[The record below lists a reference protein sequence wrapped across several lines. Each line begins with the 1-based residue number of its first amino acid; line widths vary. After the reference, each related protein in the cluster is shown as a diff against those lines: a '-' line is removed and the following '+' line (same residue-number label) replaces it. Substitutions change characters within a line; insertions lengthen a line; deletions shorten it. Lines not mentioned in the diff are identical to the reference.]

1 MNASRFFLMQ
11 IKNLR
16 HPSLQIA
23 DFLTAPDQSWC
34 IYGDN
39 GSGID
44 DLFAILAGDIV
55 PAAEVLI
62 LPEDAGIIS
71 FSIQQDIYEH
81 ELLIDDSDF
90 LDHPDPGTP
99 AIAFLPPGSDRSP
112 LLAAL
117 AMTDSLSKGYRQLSS
132 GQSRKLI
139 LLREILN
146 GARHLIIQNPYDGL
160 DQAGCIELD
169 KALATLDRHRVQVL
183 VTVNNREDIP
193 AWCSHLAILDQGR
206 IVVQGR
212 RDMVIDRFDT
222 VRSAARGT
230 FQPAL
235 DRLVAARDL
244 PVDAAEELVNL
255 RDGFARYGQHLLFE
269 HLDLRIDS
277 GCHTLVTG
285 PNGSGKS
292 TLLQLITGDNPN
304 CYANDLRIFGIRRG
318 SGESIWELKR
328 DMGIVSPDLHRNYRA
343 PGTTRQVVLS
353 GLFDS
358 IGLYRRPTGVQE
370 RRAMQWLEWIGLAGK
385 AAQPFRRLSFAEQRL
400 VLIARALI
408 KLPRLLILDEP
419 TQGLDGYNRA
429 GLLDF
434 LEQIAA
440 NRFSTMLYVS
450 HRQDEYRPFFRQH
463 LRLGSVTASASMPFP
478 VIGNPTA

>member
-1 MNASRFFLMQ
+1 MQ
-11 IKNLR
+11 ISNLR
-16 HPSLQIA
+16 HPSLEIA
-23 DFLTAPDQSWC
+23 EFSTLPDQSWC
-34 IYGDN
+34 VYGDN
-39 GSGID
+39 ASGIEVF
-44 DLFAILAGDIV
+44 FAIVAGEITPV
-55 PAAEVLI
+55 AEVLV
-62 LPEDAGIIS
+62 LPEEPAIIS
-71 FSIQQDIYEH
+71 FRVQQDIYEN
-81 ELLIDDSDF
+81 ELRNDDSDF

-117 AMTDSLSKGYRQLSS
+117 TMTDALNDGYRQLSS

-139 LLREILN
+139 LLREILK

-169 KALATLDRHRVQVL
+169 KALAALDRHQVQLL

-206 IVVQGR
+206 IVAQGKR
-212 RDMVIDRFDT
+212 ETVLDRIDT
-222 VRSAARGT
+222 VRSAARGA
-230 FQPAL
+230 FQPVL
-235 DRLVAARDL
+235 DRLPPRRSL
-244 PVDAAEELVNL
+244 PGDAAEELVNL
-255 RDGFARYGQHLLFE
+255 RDGFAHYGRHRLFE
-269 HLDLRIDS
+269 HLDLRIDT

-292 TLLQLITGDNPN
+292 TLLQLITGDNPK
-304 CYANDLRIFGIRRG
+304 CYANDLRIFGIQRG

-370 RRAMQWLEWIGLAGK
+370 RRAMQWLEWIGLAGR
-385 AAQPFRRLSFAEQRL
+385 AAQPFRRLGFAEQRL

-419 TQGLDGYNRA
+419 TQGLDGHNRA

-440 NRFSTMLYVS
+440 DQISTILYVS
-450 HRQDEYRPFFRQH
+450 HRQDEYRRFFRQH
-463 LRLGSVTASASMPFP
+463 IHLGAAAASVSTP
-478 VIGNPTA
+478 

>member
-1 MNASRFFLMQ
+1 MQ
-11 IKNLR
+11 ICNLS

-23 DFLTAPDQSWC
+23 DFSTLSDQSWC
-34 IYGDN
+34 IYGGND
-39 GSGID
+39 SGID
-44 DLFAILAGDIV
+44 EFFAILAGEIT
-55 PAAEVLI
+55 PAAEILI
-62 LPEDAGIIS
+62 LPEAPGIIS
-71 FSIQQDIYEH
+71 FKIQQDIYEN
-81 ELLIDDSDF
+81 ELRIDDSDF

-99 AIAFLPPGSDRSP
+99 AIAFLPPGSAQSP
-112 LLAAL
+112 LVAAM
-117 AMTDSLSKGYRQLSS
+117 AMTASLNEGYRQLSS

-146 GARHLIIQNPYDGL
+146 GARHLIVQNPYDGL
-160 DQAGCIELD
+160 DQAGCLELD
-169 KALATLDRHRVQVL
+169 RALAALARHQVQVL

-193 AWCSHLAILDQGR
+193 FWCSHLAILHQGR
-206 IVVQGR
+206 IVAQGGR
-212 RDMVIDRFDT
+212 ETVMDRIAT
-222 VRSAARGT
+222 VRSAAKGA
-230 FQPAL
+230 FQPVVDTFAATPAL
-235 DRLVAARDL
+235 PGNED
-244 PVDAAEELVNL
+244 EELVNL
-255 RDGFARYGQHLLFE
+255 KDGYACYGQHLLFE
-269 HLDLRIDS
+269 HLNLRIDT

-292 TLLQLITGDNPN
+292 TLLQMITGDNPK

-358 IGLYRRPTGVQE
+358 IGLYRRPTGIQE

-385 AAQPFRRLSFAEQRL
+385 AGQPFRRLSFAEQRL

-419 TQGLDGYNRA
+419 TQGLDNHNRA

-440 NRFSTMLYVS
+440 NRISTVLYVS
-450 HRQDEYRPFFRQH
+450 HRQDEYRPFFRRH
-463 LRLGSVTASASMPFP
+463 IRLGAAGPPAPMS
-478 VIGNPTA
+478 

>member
-1 MNASRFFLMQ
+1 MQ
-11 IKNLR
+11 ISNLR
-16 HPSLQIA
+16 HPSLEIA
-23 DFLTAPDQSWC
+23 EFSTLPDQSWC

-39 GSGID
+39 ASGIEVF
-44 DLFAILAGDIV
+44 FAIVAGEITPV
-55 PAAEVLI
+55 AEVLV
-62 LPEDAGIIS
+62 LPEEPAIIS
-71 FSIQQDIYEH
+71 FRVQQDIYEN
-81 ELLIDDSDF
+81 ELRNDDSDF

-117 AMTDSLSKGYRQLSS
+117 AMTDALNDGYRQLSS

-139 LLREILN
+139 LLREILK

-169 KALATLDRHRVQVL
+169 KALAALDRHQVQVL

-206 IVVQGR
+206 IVAQGKR
-212 RDMVIDRFDT
+212 ETVIDRIDT
-222 VRSAARGT
+222 VRSAAGSA
-230 FQPAL
+230 FHPVL
-235 DRLVAARDL
+235 DRLTPRRSL
-244 PVDAAEELVNL
+244 PGDAAEELVNL
-255 RDGFARYGQHLLFE
+255 RDGFAHYGRHLLFE
-269 HLDLRIDS
+269 HLDLRIDT

-292 TLLQLITGDNPN
+292 TLLQLITGDNPK
-304 CYANDLRIFGIRRG
+304 CYANDLRIFGIQRG

-358 IGLYRRPTGVQE
+358 IGLYRQPTGVQE
-370 RRAMQWLEWIGLAGK
+370 RRAMQWLEWIGLAGR
-385 AAQPFRRLSFAEQRL
+385 AAQPFRRLGFAEQRL

-419 TQGLDGYNRA
+419 TQGLDGRNRA

-440 NRFSTMLYVS
+440 DRISTILYVS

-463 LRLGSVTASASMPFP
+463 IRLGAAAASVSTP
-478 VIGNPTA
+478 